1 MKMLIPLYDEEVAP
15 RFDLATEVL
24 IVELDDEGNLFEAR
38 NVVLPQ
44 ASAEDLCQLI
54 LHEGI
59 SLVVCGGIEEEY
71 YQYLTWKKIRVI
83 DSIVGDHEQVVQCLK
98 NGTLIEGAILMREP
112 RGD

>member
-1 MKMLIPLYDEEVAP
+1 MKMLIPLHDEEVAP

-24 IVELDDEGNLFEAR
+24 IAELDDDGSLVEKKNI
-38 NVVLPQ
+38 VLPQ

-54 LHEGI
+54 LHEDI

-83 DSIVGDHEQVVQCLK
+83 DSIIGHHEQVVRCLK
-98 NGTLIEGAILMREP
+98 DGTLVEGAILT
-112 RGD
+112 GTT

>member
-1 MKMLIPLYDEEVAP
+1 MKMLIPLHEEEVAP

-24 IVELDDEGNLFEAR
+24 IAELDDECNPVEVK
-38 NVVLPQ
+38 NIVLPQ

-83 DSIVGDHEQVVQCLK
+83 DSIIGHHEQVVRCFK
-98 NGTLIEGAILMREP
+98 DGTLVEGAILM
-112 RGD
+112 GTT

>member
-1 MKMLIPLYDEEVAP
+1 MKMLIPLYDDEVAP

-24 IVELDDEGNLFEAR
+24 IAEFDDEGNLTDQK

-54 LHEGI
+54 LHEDI

-71 YQYLTWKKIRVI
+71 YQYLTWKKIRVV
-83 DSIVGDHEQVVQCLK
+83 DSIVGDHEQVVRSFKDGHLV
-98 NGTLIEGAILMREP
+98 EGAILME
-112 RGD
+112 